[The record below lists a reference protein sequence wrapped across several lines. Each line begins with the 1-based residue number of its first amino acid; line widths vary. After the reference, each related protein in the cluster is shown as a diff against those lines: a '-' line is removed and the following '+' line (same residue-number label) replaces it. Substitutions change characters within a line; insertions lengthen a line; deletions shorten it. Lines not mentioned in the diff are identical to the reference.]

1 MRNSWKGL
9 VIGGLTGAG
18 VGILIDGFTK
28 AVRQAAHGAELA
40 RDHAPDAMEW
50 LHAVTQRAEKWAL
63 DTEVPERV
71 RHVAQRIVESDIA
84 ARLGDAASRVAETTM
99 ERARSI
105 GHETIGHDHD
115 M

>member
-28 AVRQAAHGAELA
+28 ALAQAARGAEAA

-50 LHAVTQRAEKWAL
+50 LHSVTQRAEKWAV
-63 DTEVPERV
+63 DADVPDRV
-71 RHVAQRIVESDIA
+71 RHMAQRIVESDLA
-84 ARLGDAASRVAETTM
+84 ARLGDAATKVAETTK
-99 ERARSI
+99 ERGRSVM
-105 GHETIGHDHD
+105 GHGS
-115 M
+115 